1 MKTYLGKASPTAR
14 KAMVSRIELLNSISK
29 GCGRNERK
37 KEEKRLFVEDCKE
50 CGSRKGKEENER

>member
-1 MKTYLGKASPTAR
+1 
-14 KAMVSRIELLNSISK
+14 MVSRIELLNSISK